1 MTNKCRSETRKCVSD
16 IDREIADTFLTIQ
29 IVTEKITRN
38 LSQRK
43 GDGPYGK
50 RQRTMCSC
58 R

>member
-1 MTNKCRSETRKCVSD
+1 MTNKCRSATRKCVSG
-16 IDREIADTFLTIQ
+16 IDREIADTLLTIQ

>member
-16 IDREIADTFLTIQ
+16 IDREIVDTLFAIQ

-43 GDGPYGK
+43 GDGSYGK

>member
-1 MTNKCRSETRKCVSD
+1 MTKRCRSETGKCVSD
-16 IDREIADTFLTIQ
+16 IDKEIVDTLIAIQ

-43 GDGPYGK
+43 GGIQYGK
-50 RQRTMCSC
+50 RQRTICTC